1 MFVLQE
7 TLAVRDLFCRL
18 PLVGH
23 AREDFDLDR
32 GAEGRA
38 KGGMNYEG

>member
-7 TLAVRDLFCRL
+7 TLGVGELFRRL

-23 AREDFDLDR
+23 ASEGFDLDR
-32 GAEGRA
+32 GAAGRA